1 MKKGL
6 ILLLLTVLA
15 CNQGS
20 QPAADQESRTGEQPM
35 PSIVE
40 DALLDQYLGQ
50 YAPYEMFFDASG
62 LPEGEKNLLKKLVEA
77 SELINEVY
85 LQQTSKAGVRYRD
98 LLLSQPDDPRHEKAL
113 TLLRRNAM
121 PYDQLQNYAVFMG
134 DIPYYAG
141 QELYPRGMTAT
152 QFDAAYQKLD
162 AAAQAEWMYPYTVIR
177 EKDQGGYE
185 AVRYHEEYG
194 ETVNRIAALLRE
206 AAALA
211 ENASFQKY
219 LELKADALLSDE
231 YFEADAAWIDMAD
244 NKYELVIG
252 PFETYSDGI
261 KGVKAKYES
270 FVEVVD
276 QEESAKLAI
285 YTQHL
290 QAMEDYLPMSAAY
303 RSKVGGLT
311 AKFVIVQ
318 DIHRGGEAAAGYQA
332 VAANLPNDPRVH
344 AQKGTVKTFWKNM
357 FTARFETIIKPVAE
371 RLVHESQQPHL
382 SSDGFFQ
389 FVLMHEICHAL
400 GPRTVKVG
408 DKKGMAANA
417 AIGPAY
423 NALEEAKADIAG
435 LVSLAYLMDEGVV
448 EADREKE
455 FYVSY
460 LGSLFRSIRFG
471 LAQAHGKAA
480 ALSLNYLVD
489 KGSITYDGDN
499 GRWSIRFGDFRAGVR
514 DLAHDLLVLL
524 GDGDS
529 QKVDDFFNQWTQMTP
544 MLQDSLAKVG
554 DLPIDVLPNYTIK
567 WD

>member
-6 ILLLLTVLA
+6 ILLGLMVLA
-15 CNQGS
+15 CNHDPHHG
-20 QPAADQESRTGEQPM
+20 ADKGQKKSGQPM
-35 PSIVE
+35 PPIVE
-40 DALLDQYLGQ
+40 DALLDQYLAQ

-62 LPEGEKNLLKKLVEA
+62 LPEREKNLLKKLVAA
-77 SELINEVY
+77 SKLIDEVY
-85 LQQTSKAGVRYRD
+85 LQQTSRVGIAYRGR
-98 LLLSQPDDPRHEKAL
+98 LHAQPDDPRHQKVL
-113 TLLRRNAM
+113 RLLRRNAM
-121 PYDQLQNYAVFMG
+121 PYDQLQSFATFVG
-134 DIPYYAG
+134 DIPYYEG
-141 QELYPRGMTAT
+141 HELYPRGMTASR
-152 QFDAAYQKLD
+152 FDAAHAALD
-162 AAAQAEWMYPYTVIR
+162 AASQQEWMYPYTVIR
-177 EKDQGGYE
+177 EDGQGGYR
-185 AVRYHEEYG
+185 AVRYHQEYA
-194 ETVNRIAALLRE
+194 ETIDRIATLLRE

-211 ENASFQKY
+211 ENESFKKY
-219 LELKADALLSDE
+219 LEIKAGALLSDE
-231 YFEADAAWIDMAD
+231 YFEADVAWIDLQD

-252 PFETYSDGI
+252 PFESYSDGI

-276 QEESAKLAI
+276 QEESRKLQI
-285 YTQHL
+285 YTSHL
-290 QAMEDYLPMSAAY
+290 QAMEENLPIPVEY

-357 FTARFETIIKPVAE
+357 FRARFETIIKPVAE
-371 RLVHESQQPHL
+371 RLVHQSQQPYL

-408 DKKGMAANA
+408 DKRGLPANA

-435 LVSLAYLMDEGVV
+435 LVSLAYLMDQDVV
-448 EADREKE
+448 DASREKE

-489 KGSITYDGDN
+489 RGSITYDQDSW
-499 GRWSIRFGDFRAGVR
+499 RWSIRFENFREGVR
-514 DLAHDLLVLL
+514 DLAHDLLILL
-524 GDGDS
+524 GDGDGR
-529 QKVDDFFNQWTQMTP
+529 KVQDFFNQWTQMTP
-544 MLQDSLAKVG
+544 MLRDSLAKVG